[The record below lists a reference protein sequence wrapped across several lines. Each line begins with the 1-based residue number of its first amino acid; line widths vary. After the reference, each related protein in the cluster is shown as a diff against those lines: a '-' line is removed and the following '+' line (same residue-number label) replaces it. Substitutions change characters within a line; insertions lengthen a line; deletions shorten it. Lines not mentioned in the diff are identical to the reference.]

1 MLLEKMVLTDL
12 LSVGLSLNVGLAF
25 NVGLAQTLNF

>member
-12 LSVGLSLNVGLAF
+12 LNVGLSLNVGLAF